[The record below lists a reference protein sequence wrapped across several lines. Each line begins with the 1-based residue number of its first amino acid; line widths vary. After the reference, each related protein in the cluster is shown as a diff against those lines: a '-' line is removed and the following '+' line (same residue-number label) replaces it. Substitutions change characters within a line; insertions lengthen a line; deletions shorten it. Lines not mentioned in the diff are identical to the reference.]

1 MTIDLYRRD
10 LALSLR
16 EAVSG
21 TEVASTVI
29 LGQGPEPP
37 MFVYNSGG
45 PDVYGGVD
53 EKAMEEWLSSYVE

>member
-1 MTIDLYRRD
+1 
-10 LALSLR
+10 
-16 EAVSG
+16 
-21 TEVASTVI
+21 
-29 LGQGPEPP
+29 